1 MKCSAQSVLWGD
13 TSAAAERSLMSALQN
28 RHCTPSAYCI
38 SFRKGC
44 QGDTAYSRAMELE
57 LHDPLYSSVVTR
69 YKKKT
74 IERRKLSS
82 THDTH
87 NCNHELP

>member
-1 MKCSAQSVLWGD
+1 
-13 TSAAAERSLMSALQN
+13 
-28 RHCTPSAYCI
+28 
-38 SFRKGC
+38 
-44 QGDTAYSRAMELE
+44 MELE
-57 LHDPLYSSVVTR
+57 LLDPLYSSVVTR
-69 YKKKT
+69 YKKNT